1 MLKEAITKA
10 RKAVKE
16 AQQKYSVES
25 AAAIEQVYADIKNLN
40 TFINKEIDIIDS
52 DIDLDER
59 AKSNERRK
67 VLEQAG
73 RKLEILK
80 EKRTK
85 SALIENLETKLADES
100 GAEDES
106 VLKFLREREVRDR
119 LYNMTGDQII
129 AHFGK
134 TLFDGSNRLVLE
146 AIINAPSGFEILP
159 EDTLKKLREARTQI
173 LKPEITAELETT
185 RRLNTAIEQIFWLV
199 KKDLDHKRRLELPAT
214 LTTNI

>member
-1 MLKEAITKA
+1 MLKDAISKA
-10 RKAVKE
+10 RKALKE

-52 DIDLDER
+52 DRDLDER
-59 AKSNERRK
+59 SKSNERRK

-85 SALIENLETKLADES
+85 SALIEDLETKLADES
-100 GAEDES
+100 GAEDDS

-119 LYNMTGDQII
+119 LYNMTGDQIL

-159 EDTLKKLREARTQI
+159 EDTLKKLREVRTQI

-185 RRLNTAIEQIFWLV
+185 RQLNTAIEQIFWLV
-199 KKDLDHKRRLELPAT
+199 KKDLDHQRRMELPAS
-214 LTTNI
+214 LTTNK

>member
-1 MLKEAITKA
+1 MLKDAISKA
-10 RKAVKE
+10 RKALKE

-52 DIDLDER
+52 DRDLDER

-85 SALIENLETKLADES
+85 SALIEDLETKLADES
-100 GAEDES
+100 GAEDDS

-119 LYNMTGDQII
+119 LYNMTGDQIL

-159 EDTLKKLREARTQI
+159 EDTLKKLREVRTQI

-185 RRLNTAIEQIFWLV
+185 RQLNTAIEQIFWLV
-199 KKDLDHKRRLELPAT
+199 KKDLDHQRRMELPAS
-214 LTTNI
+214 LTTNK

>member
-10 RKAVKE
+10 RKALKE
-16 AQQKYSVES
+16 AQQKYSVET
-25 AAAIEQVYADIKNLN
+25 AAAIEQVYTDIKNLN
-40 TFINKEIDIIDS
+40 TFINREVDSIDS
-52 DIDLDER
+52 DRNLNDR
-59 AKSNERRK
+59 SRSNERRK

-85 SALIENLETKLADES
+85 SALIEELETKLTDET

-119 LYNMTGDQII
+119 LYAMPADQILS
-129 AHFGK
+129 HFGP

-146 AIINAPSGFEILP
+146 AILNAPTGFEMLP
-159 EDTLKKLREARTQI
+159 EDALKKLREVRTQI

-185 RRLNTAIEQIFWLV
+185 RRLNTLIEQIFWLV
-199 KKDLDHKRRLELPAT
+199 KKELDRKRRKELPAT
-214 LTTNI
+214 MNTSK